1 MVALPSDP
9 AAAAPGDITLYPD
22 ANVLNARNIVT
33 GPDGNLWFTSFQ
45 TARIGRID
53 PEDDSITTYTDA
65 DARLAERD
73 RRRPGW
79 GSVVHRLRRGPDRPD
94 HHGGE

>member
-22 ANVLNARNIVT
+22 TNVLNARNIVT

-65 DARLAERD
+65 ALVS
-73 RRRPGW
+73 PNGI
-79 GSVVHRLRRGPDRPD
+79 VVGPDGALWFTD
-94 HHGGE
+94 FGGGRIGRITTGE